1 MWNKMQRW
9 AAVVTLGTAA
19 ALSGL
24 DCGGGDSSYGYDSFA
39 SDSYGSYSDG
49 DYYGFYEPNTT
60 HSFVTGP
67 GLDAGDSLETYL
79 GSFVS
84 YP

>member
-1 MWNKMQRW
+1 MWNKIQRW
-9 AAVVTLGTAA
+9 SAIITLGTAA
-19 ALSGL
+19 ALGGMDCSGS
-24 DCGGGDSSYGYDSFA
+24 DSGFGYDSYSTDSYGY
-39 SDSYGSYSDG
+39 SDSG